1 MTGLLSTISSALT
14 VGNYGNVAKPGVDF
28 GNLAPNVGNHIQSD
42 APQQIQAK
50 AVLPKAIS
58 QQIACGA
65 IEQAEALTIQ
75 EVLAGDYV
83 KATKLQMDKLEQ
95 MHGHAGDL
103 QGHAASKLQRIAG
116 RNSEYAKD
124 YMINGYGRQKLK
136 AELTGVRSALE
147 GRRGV
152 WG

>member
-14 VGNYGNVAKPGVDF
+14 IGSYGNVAKPGVDF
-28 GNLAPNVGNHIQSD
+28 GHLAPNVGNHIQSD

-50 AVLPKAIS
+50 AILPKAIS
-58 QQIACGA
+58 QEIACGA

-75 EVLAGDYV
+75 EVLAKDYV

-103 QGHAASKLQRIAG
+103 QGHAMTKLQKIAG
-116 RNSEYAKD
+116 RNRDFAKA
-124 YMINGYGRQKLK
+124 YMINGYGRQAMK
-136 AELTGVRSALE
+136 AELTGVKSALE

-152 WG
+152 W